1 MRVSG
6 SSGPRERTTTGWLG
20 SEDTIYQHLSLEL
33 AFSERSFTCCSLGE
47 HPPQWEE
54 AAGEGDGTVKNVDQ
68 GGFILMPVCYLLYF
82 YATSICIC

>member
-20 SEDTIYQHLSLEL
+20 LEDTVYQHLSLEL

-54 AAGEGDGTVKNVDQ
+54 TAGEGDGVAKNVDQ
-68 GGFILMPVCYLLYF
+68 GGFVLMPVCYSPYF
-82 YATSICIC
+82 YVTSICIC